1 MKTTVFTP
9 NIRKVGQ
16 KEVTLP
22 IELIKRRNN
31 EQKTN
36 NMLTIQLIREETE
49 RVVKGLEKKN
59 FSGARE
65 AIDQVLSIDKLR
77 RETQQRLDT
86 NLSEAKKLAAEIG
99 KLMKQ
104 GQRDEAEQV
113 KATVAQ
119 LKETNKQLEQ
129 DKANAEHDLTTLLC
143 QIPNIP
149 YDEVPEGKAAEDNH
163 VVKSNLKEC
172 DGTDTVGNWTCNPT
186 NGEAKLPHW
195 ELAKKYNLIDFDLG
209 VKITG
214 AGFPVY
220 IGQGARLQRALINFF
235 LDEARKSGYTELMPP
250 TVVNA
255 ASGYGTGQLPD
266 KEGQMYH
273 CEVDD
278 FYLIPTAEVPVT
290 NIYRD
295 VILDEKDLPIKNC
308 AYTECFRREAG
319 SYGKDVRGL
328 NRLHEFSKIE
338 IVRIDTPEHSKESH
352 KEMLEHVEG
361 LLKKLELPYRI
372 LLLCGGDQSFTS
384 AICYDFEVYS
394 EAQQRWLEVS
404 SVSNFDTYQ
413 ANRLKCRYRRSSD
426 KKTELCHTLNGS
438 ALALPRIVASI
449 LENNQTPE
457 GIRVPK
463 CLVPYCGFELI
474 DGKH

>member
-1 MKTTVFTP
+1 
-9 NIRKVGQ
+9 
-16 KEVTLP
+16 
-22 IELIKRRNN
+22 
-31 EQKTN
+31 
-36 NMLTIQLIREETE
+36 MLTLKLITEETE
-49 RVVKGLEKKN
+49 KVVKGLEKKH
-59 FSGARE
+59 FKGAKE
-65 AIDQVLSIDKLR
+65 AIDEVIATDKVR
-77 RETQQRLDT
+77 RQAQAELDA
-86 NLSEAKKLAAEIG
+86 NLSAAKKLAGEIG
-99 KLMKQ
+99 MLMKQ
-104 GQRDEAEQV
+104 GKKEEAEDV
-113 KATVAQ
+113 KARVAE
-119 LKETNKQLEQ
+119 LKEQNKQLEEK
-129 DKANAEHDLTTLLC
+129 KAQAEQELTRQLC

-149 YDEVPEGKAAEDNH
+149 YDEVPEGTCAEDNW

-172 DGTDTVGNWTCNPT
+172 VVGQDTVGNWDANPVVET
-186 NGEAKLPHW
+186 AKLPHW

-220 IGQGARLQRALINFF
+220 RGQGARLQRALINFF
-235 LDEARKSGYTELMPP
+235 LAEANKSGYEEIMPP

-273 CEVDD
+273 CDLDD
-278 FYLIPTAEVPVT
+278 LYLIPTAEVPVT

-308 AYTECFRREAG
+308 AYTQCFRREAG

-338 IVRIDTPEHSKESH
+338 IVRIDTPEHSAESH
-352 KEMLEHVEG
+352 KEMLAHVEG
-361 LLKKLELPYRI
+361 LLQKLELPYRI
-372 LLLCGGDQSFTS
+372 LRLCGGDASFTS

-394 EAQQRWLEVS
+394 EAQKRWLEVS

-413 ANRLKCRYRRSSD
+413 ANRLKCRYRNSET

-438 ALALPRIVASI
+438 ALALPRIVAAI
-449 LENNQTPE
+449 LENNQTEE
-457 GIRVPK
+457 GIRIPAA
-463 CLVPYCGFELI
+463 LQPYMGTDMI
-474 DGKH
+474 R